1 MSLRYFEIAEAS
13 HRIQNPIDSEKLMLL
28 GEAIGLTPGMRIL
41 DLACGKGEMLCR
53 WARTFGTSGV
63 GVDISPVFL
72 DAARRRAEELAV
84 EPALEFI
91 QGDAGVY
98 VSEPEAFDIV
108 SCIGA
113 TWIGSGMHGT
123 IKLMRPAIRPGGLLL
138 VGEPY
143 WIEEPPDEA
152 YDALGVRR
160 DDYCSLANI
169 LTRCK
174 AAEVELVEMVLA
186 NQDTW
191 DRYEALHWI
200 TVSNFL
206 RDNPTYPDATN
217 LRQWMQHEKE
227 VYLEYGRR
235 YLGWGV
241 FVLRPLWAR

>member
-1 MSLRYFEIAEAS
+1 MSLRFHEIAEAY
-13 HRIQNPIDSEKLMLL
+13 HRIQNPIDTEKLMQV
-28 GEAIGLTPGMRIL
+28 GEVIRLNPGMRIL
-41 DLACGKGEMLCR
+41 DLACGKGELLTR
-53 WARTFGTSGV
+53 WARTYGISGT

-72 DAARRRAEELAV
+72 EAAKARAEELAV
-84 EPALEFI
+84 ESQVEFFE
-91 QGDAGVY
+91 GDAGAY
-98 VSEPEAFDIV
+98 VSEPAAYDIV

-113 TWIGSGMHGT
+113 TWIGGGMHGT
-123 IKLMRPAIRPGGLLL
+123 IRLMRPAVKPDGLLL

-160 DDYCSLANI
+160 DDYCSLANM

-191 DRYEALHWI
+191 DRYEAQQWL
-200 TVSNFL
+200 TVSDFL
-206 RDNPTYPDATN
+206 RDNPGHPDAPD
-217 LRQWMQHEKE
+217 LRQWNQHNKQ

-241 FVLRPLWAR
+241 FVLRPQWDI